1 MGLDG
6 RDADREVSV
15 YWLYLESGPKHR
27 KTMVHVLDLLG
38 CVAVGPT
45 TEAALD
51 ATPSAIRAFPG
62 FLRRHGREADP
73 DVRFAT
79 RVAEHVTEGE
89 WLGNGSP
96 YLVFAPD
103 LQPPTDEE
111 IERHLERF
119 RWLAEDPAA
128 WARTRTDAELD
139 EPPGGPG
146 RTARAILLH
155 TLGSTGPYLAA
166 ALGDAPDSPARPR
179 PPNAAR
185 WGYPRRSCSPPTSR
199 RTGCARRPSRLG
211 TASGSRLQAHGHCA
225 RRFARCSSTCG
236 SISPSCPG
244 DRGVHLSSGS
254 GRCCP
259 AVWRGPPA

>member
-1 MGLDG
+1 MS
-6 RDADREVSV
+6 A

-27 KTMVHVLDLLG
+27 KTMVHVLDPLG
-38 CVAVGPT
+38 RVAVGPT

-51 ATPSAIRAFPG
+51 ATPGAICAY
-62 FLRRHGREADP
+62 LRRHGREVDP
-73 DVRFAT
+73 DAPFAT
-79 RVAEHVTEGE
+79 QVAEHVTEGE

-111 IERHLERF
+111 IERHLEQF
-119 RWLAEDPAA
+119 RWLAEDLAA

-166 ALGDAPDSPARPR
+166 ALGDAPGFSRVAT
-179 PPNAAR
+179 AAER
-185 WGYPRRSCSPPTSR
+185 GEMGIPEALV
-199 RTGCARRPSRLG
+199 RTADLAQDRVRATTPE
-211 TASGSRLQAHGHCA
+211 
-225 RRFARCSSTCG
+225 ARCG
-236 SISPSCPG
+236 IRESPS
-244 DRGVHLSSGS
+244 
-254 GRCCP
+254 
-259 AVWRGPPA
+259 GPRTLRKALRRML